1 MFLTGSPAALK
12 KNGVLIVV
20 LQLSNERIN
29 NVSETPYT
37 SLKRLNSIMKLI
49 SKKEFRSIAKEA
61 DIREIEGETVV
72 LESGKSFYIGT

>member
-1 MFLTGSPAALK
+1 LFLTGSPAALK